1 MDPFDAKRR
10 WITRRRRPSHA
21 REVDLSMGGG
31 AGVAAASVVLLAH
44 VDLLARVPVFS
55 KTCPGPAGA
64 GTVVVTVHVGALVLY
79 IKGLRLR
86 YL

>member
-1 MDPFDAKRR
+1 
-10 WITRRRRPSHA
+10 
-21 REVDLSMGGG
+21 MGGG